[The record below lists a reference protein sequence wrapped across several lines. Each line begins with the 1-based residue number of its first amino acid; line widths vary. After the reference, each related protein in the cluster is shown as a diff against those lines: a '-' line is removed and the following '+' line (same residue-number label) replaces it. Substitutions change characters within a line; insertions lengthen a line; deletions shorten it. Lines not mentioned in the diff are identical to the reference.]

1 MLNPVQELILKRVS
15 AGLFRPGLDLDH
27 RAIERLIGLAARA
40 PSAYH
45 LQNWRFIVA
54 HSEESKQRLR
64 AVSYNQS
71 KVTEAAAVVIMVGTK
86 PDADRLQANL
96 ARAVAANILPRGID
110 VEWAAAVRA
119 KYEGNPE
126 AARDEAIRSVSLAA
140 ATLMIAAAS
149 EGLATC
155 PMNGFDAAGLA
166 REFKLA
172 ADEIPVMLV
181 AIGQIAPEAWPQK
194 PRLPVS
200 ALLSYA

>member
-1 MLNPVQELILKRVS
+1 MSNPVQELISKRVS
-15 AGLFRPGLDLDH
+15 AGLFSPGLHLD
-27 RAIERLIGLAARA
+27 RQAIERLIGLAMRA
-40 PSAYH
+40 PSAFH

-54 HSEESKQRLR
+54 DSGEAKERLR

-86 PDADRLQANL
+86 PDADRLQADL
-96 ARAVAANILPRGID
+96 GRAVAANILPQGID

-126 AARDEAIRSVSLAA
+126 AVRDEAIRSVSLAA

-155 PMNGFDAAGLA
+155 PMNGFDAAGVA
-166 REFKLA
+166 REFNLT

-181 AIGQIAPEAWPQK
+181 AIGQIAPDTWSQK

-200 ALLSYA
+200 TLLSYA